1 MNKSI
6 HCFLFN
12 FARIKQKAIL
22 DSHELFFLFEQ
33 KINKQY
39 TIMSNTLT
47 TKIETIKATT
57 SKINDVDF
65 ENLSF
70 GSVFTDH
77 LFECDFKNGEWQNP
91 TIKPYAPFLIDPST
105 RVFHYG
111 QAIFEGMKAYKDTND
126 SIWLFR
132 PDENYNRFNKSAVRM
147 AMPEVPEDIFMSG
160 LHQLLQLDEEWIK
173 KGKGN
178 SMYIRPF
185 MIATGAGVI
194 ANPSNE
200 YKFMIILSPVTSY
213 YAGDVKVLIAE
224 HYSRA
229 ANGGIGAAK
238 AAGNY
243 AAQFYPTTLANK
255 QGFQQVIWTDD
266 ATHTK
271 LEEAGTMNVFFRIN
285 DTLFTAPVSERI
297 LDGVTRKTLIDLA
310 KSEGIDVEVRS
321 VLVSELVEAAKNGTL
336 KEIFGAGTAAVIS
349 PISGF
354 SFQDVY
360 YDLPKVDHSIA
371 IQLKEKLTNIQN
383 KLDEDTFGWTVK
395 V

>member
-1 MNKSI
+1 
-6 HCFLFN
+6 
-12 FARIKQKAIL
+12 
-22 DSHELFFLFEQ
+22 
-33 KINKQY
+33 
-39 TIMSNTLT
+39 MSATQTN
-47 TKIETIKATT
+47 KIEIIKSAA
-57 SKINDVDF
+57 SKINEVDF
-65 ENLSF
+65 ANLSF

-91 TIKPYAPFLIDPST
+91 VIKPYAPFLCDPSS

-111 QAIFEGMKAYKDTND
+111 QAIFEGMKAYKDSND
-126 SIWLFR
+126 DVWLFR

-147 AMPEVPEDIFMSG
+147 AMPEVPEDIFMNG
-160 LHQLLQLDEEWIK
+160 LNQLLKLDQEWIK

-185 MIATGAGVI
+185 MIATGHGVI
-194 ANPSNE
+194 ANPSDD

-213 YAGDVKVLIAE
+213 YAGEVKVLIAE

-243 AAQFYPTTLANK
+243 AAQFYPTNLANK
-255 QGFQQVIWTDD
+255 EGFQQVIWTDD

-285 DTLFTAPVSERI
+285 DTLLTAPVSERI

-310 KSEGIDVEVRS
+310 KSEGINVDVRP
-321 VLVSELVEAAKNGTL
+321 VLVSELVEA
-336 KEIFGAGTAAVIS
+336 
-349 PISGF
+349 
-354 SFQDVY
+354 
-360 YDLPKVDHSIA
+360 
-371 IQLKEKLTNIQN
+371 
-383 KLDEDTFGWTVK
+383 
-395 V
+395 